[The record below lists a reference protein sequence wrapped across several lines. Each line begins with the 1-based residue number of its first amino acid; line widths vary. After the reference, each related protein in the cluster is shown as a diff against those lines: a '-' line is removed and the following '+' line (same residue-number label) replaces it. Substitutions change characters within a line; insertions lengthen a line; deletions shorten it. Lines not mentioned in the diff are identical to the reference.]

1 MAAPVISAAAPA
13 EVADTGKIRFGATIR
28 LPNRMA

>member
-1 MAAPVISAAAPA
+1 MNATVIASAVPP

-28 LPNRMA
+28 LPTRTV